1 MLGGGSLEVT
11 PNNSSFLMETNPLRW
26 IFYQN
31 LQLCGFWSQRP
42 MVDQWKASPTENL
55 MEPVVLQ
62 FCASGGAAG
71 QGQTNGG
78 GAAGLGFG

>member
-1 MLGGGSLEVT
+1 
-11 PNNSSFLMETNPLRW
+11 
-26 IFYQN
+26 
-31 LQLCGFWSQRP
+31 